1 MFRLSLIACCF
12 LVLCSCRDEFTL
24 EGDYQDIPVAYA
36 FLNPDDDRHFVRV
49 QKAFLQAGG
58 NAETNAGIAD
68 SIYYG
73 NGEATVILENLTEN
87 RSTELERINGE
98 DLMGEDRLEREDGV
112 FATSPNI
119 LYTVRDSEFNLDGG
133 DDVRLL
139 ITRIGEADAVAET
152 KIISPIEISRP
163 VDMVSFDNY
172 ERTLGMSWSKE
183 EGAAIYAITI
193 FMDIRELFPGDPSR
207 NRDIRL
213 EWNISNSFVP
223 GGDQAS
229 ERLVSFKVLNESFY
243 QFIGNALEPENS
255 VVRRFQNFDLQI
267 SAAGQ
272 AVLDRRLQ
280 ENANAGLTSS
290 QALPPY
296 TNVIGG
302 LGMITSTVSTMREDI
317 MIDGGSLDSLRD
329 GIHTRSLGF
338 Q

>member
-1 MFRLSLIACCF
+1 MMFRLSLIACCF

-58 NAETNAGIAD
+58 NAEENAAITD

-73 NGEATVILENLTEN
+73 PGEAGVFLENRTE
-87 RSTELERINGE
+87 SLITELERVNGQ
-98 DLMGEDRLEREDGV
+98 DFGLDRADGV
-112 FATSPNI
+112 FANSPNV
-119 LYTVRDSEFNLDGG
+119 LYTVRDDVFNLEGG

-139 ITRIGEADAVAET
+139 ITRPSETDAVAEA
-152 KIISPIEISRP
+152 KIINAIEINRP
-163 VDMVSFDNY
+163 TDMVRVDDY
-172 ERTLGMSWSKE
+172 ERSLAMTWSKE

-193 FMDIRELFPGDPSR
+193 FMDIRELFPGDISR

-229 ERLVSFKVLNESFY
+229 ENLVRFDVLNESFY
-243 QFIGNALEPENS
+243 QFIGGALEPEDG

-296 TNVIGG
+296 TNLVGG
-302 LGMITSTVSTMREDI
+302 LGMVTSTVSTLREDI
-317 MIDGGSLDSLRD
+317 MVDGGSLDSLKD
-329 GIHTRSLGF
+329 GIHTRNLGF